1 MTSTD
6 RTPLD
11 AFRKASSVLR
21 THGVEE
27 PEKETELLFSEVLGI
42 SREHLYTSDKGLTD
56 EQLTALSRAIE
67 RRIKGEPL
75 QYIIGYVEFYGL
87 RFYVGKGVLIPRPET
102 ELLVQEVLKLV
113 DDGFLKRDIGI
124 LDIGTG
130 SGCIAISLAY
140 RLKGADVIGT
150 DISQVALQYAEKN
163 RLYHALSN
171 VRFMKADLFPEQ
183 KRRFDL
189 IVSNPPY
196 VSKEEM
202 DSLELHVRMEP
213 REALY
218 GGVDGLDYYERIMSG
233 AGIFL
238 EKDGMIVLES
248 GAGQRGPIEQIARE
262 RGFYL
267 FRVKKD
273 LAGINRVLVFKKGV
287 NEDTEVQD
295 KRR

>member
-1 MTSTD
+1 MISTV
-6 RTPLD
+6 RTPLE
-11 AFRKASSVLR
+11 AFREASSVLR
-21 THGVEE
+21 AKGVEE
-27 PEKETELLFSEVLGI
+27 PEKETELLFSEILGI
-42 SREHLYTSDKGLTD
+42 SRELLYTSDRDLTD
-56 EQLTALSRAIE
+56 KQITVLSRAIE

-140 RLKGADVIGT
+140 RLKEADVIGT
-150 DISQVALQYAEKN
+150 DISQEALQYAEKN

-171 VRFMKADLFPEQ
+171 VSFIRADLFPEQ

-202 DSLELHVRMEP
+202 EHLELHVKKEP

-218 GGVDGLDYYERIMSG
+218 GGVDGLEFYKRIMSG
-233 AGIFL
+233 AREVL
-238 EKDGMIVLES
+238 EKDGIIVLES
-248 GAGQRGPIEQIARE
+248 GAGQRKAIEGIARE
-262 RGFYL
+262 KGFDL
-267 FRVKKD
+267 FDVEKD
-273 LAGINRVLVFKKGV
+273 LAGIDRVLVFKS
-287 NEDTEVQD
+287 E
-295 KRR
+295 